1 MPLCFPPRFGMDSW
15 SLRAGCPGWPRLALL
30 VRGGRSGS
38 RSGGFVLA
46 AGLALLGVD
55 DPERAGL
62 VAWAAGE
69 LEGFGGVE
77 DDDAGSAADGLLV
90 AEHVVVVA
98 GDEGVVAGHAVDG
111 EVLDVGDLVAVRA
124 SSAGSCS
131 SSRPRWSR
139 SDRMISR
146 RARSAAALV
155 SSVNPSGPRPE

>member
-62 VAWAAGE
+62 VASAAGE

-111 EVLDVGDLVAVRA
+111 EVLDVGDLVAV
-124 SSAGSCS
+124 AGQQ
-131 SSRPRWSR
+131 
-139 SDRMISR
+139 R
-146 RARSAAALV
+146 RVVLVQPPALE
-155 SSVNPSGPRPE
+155 PLGQE

>member
-1 MPLCFPPRFGMDSW
+1 VG
-15 SLRAGCPGWPRLALL
+15 AGL
-30 VRGGRSGS
+30 VLGQE
-38 RSGGFVLA
+38 GFVLA

-62 VAWAAGE
+62 VASAAGE

-111 EVLDVGDLVAVRA
+111 EVLDVGDLVAV
-124 SSAGSCS
+124 AGQQ
-131 SSRPRWSR
+131 
-139 SDRMISR
+139 R
-146 RARSAAALV
+146 RVVLVQPPALE
-155 SSVNPSGPRPE
+155 PLGQE